1 MIYLQALSALLFL
14 ISFESIQRQRGE
26 YPDSAMEMS
35 AGGKLKLTGIQVTS
49 FIFLT
54 IAVFNIGEIKWYWS
68 LLILVLA
75 LGIVRKI
82 ATDFYAS
89 LLGYK
94 SKPIMSLMA
103 GENVRYNMYIIDSL
117 ITFFV
122 GTVMF
127 IATKLL

>member
-14 ISFESIQRQRGE
+14 ISFESIQRQGGE

-35 AGGKLKLTGIQVTS
+35 AGGKLKLTGIQLIS

-54 IAVFNIGEIKWYWS
+54 IAIFNIGEIKWYWS
-68 LLILVLA
+68 LLILILS
-75 LGIVRKI
+75 LGIIRKI
-82 ATDFYAS
+82 ATDFYSS

-103 GENVRYNMYIIDSL
+103 GEKVKYNMYIIDSL

-122 GTVMF
+122 GTVLF
-127 IATKLL
+127 IVTKLL